1 MEDKKTSS
9 EEQAMQGKDDEVLQK
24 ADEQTQQS
32 DEDKLVNDAFN
43 KLLESYLAS
52 RHRKKVDI
60 ITKAFISDNISS
72 KQIKY
77 NKSLMFIL

>member
-43 KLLESYLAS
+43 KLLESYLA
-52 RHRKKVDI
+52 
-60 ITKAFISDNISS
+60 
-72 KQIKY
+72 
-77 NKSLMFIL
+77 

>member
-43 KLLESYLAS
+43 KLLESYQEN
-52 RHRKKVDI
+52 H
-60 ITKAFISDNISS
+60 ISCTL
-72 KQIKY
+72 
-77 NKSLMFIL
+77 SLWQ